1 MIFGWT
7 NIISLF
13 VLAFSGAAM
22 VVCARRLMR
31 VIREV
36 ERRLSRTVDEKNMVA
51 AALRHAR
58 KEEAALRD
66 AVLEADQHVA
76 QMSGKITATEM
87 RIDRLRGQKPRQVTM
102 LDREWNRF
110 ERLWSVTVTNPSL
123 AAGWNGS
130 SVWNEGKSLYGFAR
144 SGDDLYRR
152 VAQEY
157 PPAEGFVIS
166 APVIIDLADDGG
178 GSVAVDHDNGIA

>member
-1 MIFGWT
+1 MIFGWS

-31 VIREV
+31 IIREV
-36 ERRLSRTVDEKNMVA
+36 ERKLSRTVDERNMVA

-58 KEEAALRD
+58 KEETALRD
-66 AVLEADQHVA
+66 AVVEAEQHVRE
-76 QMSGKITATEM
+76 MSGKITMTET
-87 RIDRLRGQKPRQVTM
+87 RIERLRGQKPRQVTM
-102 LDREWNRF
+102 LDRDWNRF
-110 ERLWSVTVTNPSL
+110 ERLWSVTITNPSL

-130 SVWNEGKSLYGFAR
+130 SLWNEGKSLYGFAR

-152 VAQEY
+152 VEQEY
-157 PPAEGFVIS
+157 PPGEGFVIS
-166 APVIIDLADDGG
+166 APAIIDLADDGG
-178 GSVAVDHDNGIA
+178 GSVAVDHDNDIA